1 MKSHK
6 SHVEVKCISIIYITL
21 FWLSFSFCFYNNFDV
36 VLLNKGNVK
45 IIVAFSL
52 LLGTTI

>member
-1 MKSHK
+1 MYQHY
-6 SHVEVKCISIIYITL
+6 IYNVV
-21 FWLSFSFCFYNNFDV
+21 WLSFSFCFYNNFDV